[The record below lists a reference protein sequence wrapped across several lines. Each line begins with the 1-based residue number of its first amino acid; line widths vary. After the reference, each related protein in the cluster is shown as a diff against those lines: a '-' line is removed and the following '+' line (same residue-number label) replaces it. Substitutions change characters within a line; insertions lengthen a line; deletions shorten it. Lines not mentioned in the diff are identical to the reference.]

1 MTDQWLVVVN
11 PNAGIGKVRRDWD
24 KISGLLDKQGFS
36 YQAVFTRGPW
46 HAVELVE
53 SHVTQG
59 FRKIIA
65 VGGDGTLNEV
75 VNGIFRQQVVPS
87 TDITV
92 GMISVG
98 TGNDWVRTY
107 DIPMDYEE
115 AILVLKKGKTL
126 LQDAG
131 IVNYFNNSKESTRY
145 FINMAGVGFD
155 GLVASKTNDSKTRGR
170 GNPLLYLKHL
180 IGSLFT
186 YKSCNTRVAV
196 NGTKISEKF
205 FTIGV
210 GIGQYNGGGMRQ
222 TPDAKTDDG
231 LFDIILIKDLSKWS
245 VIANVR
251 RLYDGTIKKHKR
263 VITHTAK
270 TIRIECDQPVLLE
283 ADGESL
289 GHSPFSFDIIP
300 GSVRVVI
307 R

>member
-1 MTDQWLVVVN
+1 MVVVN
-11 PNAGIGKVRRDWD
+11 PNAGIGKLRRDWD

-170 GNPLLYLKHL
+170 GNPLLYLKPL

>member
-1 MTDQWLVVVN
+1 MVVVN

-24 KISGLLDKQGFS
+24 RISGLLDKQGFS
-36 YQAVFTRGPW
+36 YQAVFTGSPW

-53 SHVTQG
+53 SHVKQG

-131 IVNYFNNSKESTRY
+131 IVNYYNSSKESTRY

-196 NGTKISEKF
+196 NGTRLSDKF

>member
-1 MTDQWLVVVN
+1 MVVVN

>member
-1 MTDQWLVVVN
+1 MVVVN

-131 IVNYFNNSKESTRY
+131 IVNYFNSSKESTRY

-196 NGTKISEKF
+196 NGTRLSEKF

-270 TIRIECDQPVLLE
+270 TIHIECDQPVLLE

-300 GSVRVVI
+300 GSVKVVI